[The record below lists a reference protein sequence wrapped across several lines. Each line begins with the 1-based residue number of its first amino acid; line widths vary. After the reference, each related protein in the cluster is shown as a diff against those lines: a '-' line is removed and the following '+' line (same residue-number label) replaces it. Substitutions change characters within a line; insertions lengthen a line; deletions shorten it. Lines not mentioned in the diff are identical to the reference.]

1 VLSAGACSLFDEQD
15 AALMEWVEDVRL
27 WEVQGYGDALN
38 YQIAAPL
45 LADMIRSL
53 TVRGWRRLPV
63 GEGVAAAASG

>member
-1 VLSAGACSLFDEQD
+1 
-15 AALMEWVEDVRL
+15 MEWVEDVRL